1 MGSLSGAISQMAIL
15 ILIAAMG
22 FVSAKIGYIDMDIRA
37 KLTKILVNITLPC
50 MIVISAN
57 DLDPSSVQGL
67 IPLAFL
73 LATIQFALLL
83 LCGMLCNT
91 ILRTP
96 KNQKSLYLFMAIC
109 TNSAFIGLPVISS
122 LYGGETV
129 LFASIFVMV
138 LAFFKYRV
146 GFAILTGQITKREK
160 TRARNIFHQGWLV
173 LAGLPW
179 RSIINPSM
187 LSCLLAIAMLLVGFR
202 VPTTLAEAM
211 NTLGGITTPI
221 AMMLVGSL
229 VADADIKSMV
239 KEFRMYP
246 FILIKQLIIPIGL
259 LFGLR
264 ALGVNEAL
272 VVVFVIMFAMPIG
285 SMASAF
291 AEEFGRDSMLAAK
304 GTVLSTA
311 ASFAIVPVIVAAM
324 AP

>member
-1 MGSLSGAISQMAIL
+1 
-15 ILIAAMG
+15 
-22 FVSAKIGYIDMDIRA
+22 
-37 KLTKILVNITLPC
+37 
-50 MIVISAN
+50 
-57 DLDPSSVQGL
+57 
-67 IPLAFL
+67 
-73 LATIQFALLL
+73 
-83 LCGMLCNT
+83 
-91 ILRTP
+91 
-96 KNQKSLYLFMAIC
+96 
-109 TNSAFIGLPVISS
+109 
-122 LYGGETV
+122 
-129 LFASIFVMV
+129 
-138 LAFFKYRV
+138 
-146 GFAILTGQITKREK
+146 
-160 TRARNIFHQGWLV
+160 
-173 LAGLPW
+173 
-179 RSIINPSM
+179 
-187 LSCLLAIAMLLVGFR
+187 
-202 VPTTLAEAM
+202 
-211 NTLGGITTPI
+211 
-221 AMMLVGSL
+221 MLVGSL